1 MGIDNNAIDISEI
14 DEDLLFLF
22 LKIYNEKSYVEKFFS
37 IFSLEYFSSGL
48 GVGSTILKI
57 GKTLSKWLNPVNYLI
72 SGFNVFNGYQK
83 DGKQFGE
90 NFIKAI
96 YYEIRSHVGS
106 KAGAKAGAI
115 VGSYFMPGVGSA
127 IGGVV
132 GGMVG
137 GIVGRLIL
145 KKEE

>member
-1 MGIDNNAIDISEI
+1 MGIDNNAIDISEFY
-14 DEDLLFLF
+14 EDLFFLF
-22 LKIYNEKSYVEKFFS
+22 LKIHNEKSYVGKFSS
-37 IFSLEYFSSGL
+37 IFSPKYFSSGL
-48 GVGSTILKI
+48 KGGSTILKI